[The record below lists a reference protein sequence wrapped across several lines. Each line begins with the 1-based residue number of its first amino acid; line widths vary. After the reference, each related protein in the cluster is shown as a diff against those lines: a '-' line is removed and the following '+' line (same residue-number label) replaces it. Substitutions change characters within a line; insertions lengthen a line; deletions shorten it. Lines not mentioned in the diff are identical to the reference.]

1 MMMMIFGLYFV
12 KIPWLFS
19 TTLLEIGFTR
29 ADITLPMKQNPIQ
42 SLQLLFFASRFLV
55 NFLPANRQCSCCSSD
70 FILMIRLL
78 VQWCLDCTILSYGGK
93 SGCCLRVQ
101 MTVDA
106 VAMAAE
112 QEVSLSHGLSPVTP
126 RYKSVACT
134 CDLLWLLAFAC
145 TSPGDVWH
153 HCSEVTVLWLE
164 YNFGLLDLSIPPRPP
179 PVTFIKKRQHIS
191 GQPLIKLLELNYFL
205 RKECPQPSLGVF
217 IISTLII
224 LTATR

>member
-70 FILMIRLL
+70 FILMIRFL

-134 CDLLWLLAFAC
+134 CDLLRLLTFAC
-145 TSPGDVWH
+145 TSPAIGCRDEETKRKQ
-153 HCSEVTVLWLE
+153 STYSTVCM
-164 YNFGLLDLSIPPRPP
+164 NVNDGADKALSCP
-179 PVTFIKKRQHIS
+179 PVLSKQASPDT
-191 GQPLIKLLELNYFL
+191 
-205 RKECPQPSLGVF
+205 
-217 IISTLII
+217 I
-224 LTATR
+224 LHMGIPV